1 MSCCPGMN
9 KKLKKAKSL
18 ATKVKAIATGH
29 MYMVFGINEELGK
42 IIQKHFQMR
51 IYSKISDCKP
61 CQHKEGGVCKI
72 CGCNIKAK
80 TLLPAETC
88 PRGKWG
94 PEIPG

>member
-1 MSCCPGMN
+1 MK
-9 KKLKKAKSL
+9 KKLKKNKSF
-18 ATKVKAIATGH
+18 ATKVKAIVTGH

-42 IIQKHFQMR
+42 KRQKV
-51 IYSKISDCKP
+51 CKP